1 VSVQLCPTTIKKAN
15 DFVEKW
21 HRHSGR
27 TSVDSGRWAIGC
39 YSGDVIVGVA
49 IVGNPVSRLLT
60 DGWTAEVLRVCVLPD
75 APKNSCSLLYGAC
88 WRAWRAMGGARMVTY
103 TLQKENGASLRAV
116 GWTPNA
122 VKGGQ
127 WDRPNRPRKHQDI
140 YLEEKYRWEI
150 GEKRTDAPPIVHAKL
165 IQDDLFGD
173 TEAEASK

>member
-1 VSVQLCPTTIKKAN
+1 MSVQLCPTTIKKAN

-27 TSVDSGRWAIGC
+27 TAIDGGKWSVGC
-39 YSGDVIVGVA
+39 YSGGVIVGVA
-49 IVGNPVSRLLT
+49 IVGNPVSRHLM

-116 GWTPNA
+116 GWTPHVANNVPWNHA
-122 VKGGQ
+122 KRQ
-127 WDRPNRPRKHQDI
+127 RKHQAI
-140 YLEEKYRWEI
+140 YLEEKFRWEI
-150 GEKRTDAPPIVHAKL
+150 GEKRTDAPPIVPEKL
-165 IQDDLFGD
+165 VQDDLFGD

>member
-1 VSVQLCPTTIKKAN
+1 MSVQLCPTTIKKAN

-27 TSVDSGRWAIGC
+27 TAIDGGKWSVGC
-39 YSGDVIVGVA
+39 YSGGVIVGVA
-49 IVGNPVSRLLT
+49 IVGNPVSRHLM

-116 GWTPNA
+116 GWTPHVANN
-122 VKGGQ
+122 GP
-127 WDRPNRPRKHQDI
+127 WDHGKRARRHQDI
-140 YLEEKYRWEI
+140 YLEEKFRWEI
-150 GEKRTDAPPIVHAKL
+150 GEKRTDAPPIVPEKL
-165 IQDDLFGD
+165 VQDDLFGD
-173 TEAEASK
+173 TESEASK